1 MERKNSS
8 KTKYFVFIL
17 FYMATFFIALS
28 SLTSSG
34 NKHSESH
41 TSNIILII
49 LFIPIL
55 TRYLINVFIS
65 PLSDALAKFSEKKFK
80 RISYTPKVS
89 VVIPAWNE
97 DVGIISTIAS
107 VLGNSYENFEI
118 IIVNDG
124 STDST
129 DSVIRD
135 YLVKNP
141 EINNIRYVNKENGG
155 KASAL
160 NSGVKKASGDL
171 IITIDADSV
180 MDKNAIASFVKYFK
194 DPRVMA
200 AAGNVRIGNSGTLIG
215 SIQHLEY
222 IYGFYFKK
230 ADSLMNSIYI
240 VGGAAAAYRKQV
252 FEFFGYFDT
261 DTITEDI
268 EMSTRIQS
276 QGQKIVYAK
285 DAIIYTEGASD
296 LRSLIKQRL
305 RWKRGRF
312 ETFYKYRRL
321 FFSTSAEHNK
331 ILSWFILPLA
341 FFAEILLFF
350 EAFLLVFLYTNAIY
364 YHNFSQLLLSI
375 IILSMVITMQI
386 ITEDK
391 KIRKYR
397 YIIYAPIG
405 WLIFYI
411 VDFIEYNALLR
422 SIWSIIRKKK
432 VEWQKWQRVGLN

>member
-80 RISYTPKVS
+80 RISYAPKVS

>member
-34 NKHSESH
+34 NKHPESH